1 MIVVSKYLVPK
12 GYSGLAFFPFV
23 FLKRKDLCYDAVLLN
38 HERIH
43 LKQQLELLILPFYI
57 IYLIEFLVRLM
68 LYKNWDLAYKNISFE
83 REAYTNESNFQY
95 IKQRRF
101 WHFLKYISGNDF
113 STR

>member
-12 GYSGLAFFPFV
+12 GYSGLTFFPFV

-83 REAYTNESNFQY
+83 REAYKHESQIEYLLN
-95 IKQRRF
+95 RPF
-101 WHFLKYISGNDF
+101 WSFLKYL
-113 STR
+113 R